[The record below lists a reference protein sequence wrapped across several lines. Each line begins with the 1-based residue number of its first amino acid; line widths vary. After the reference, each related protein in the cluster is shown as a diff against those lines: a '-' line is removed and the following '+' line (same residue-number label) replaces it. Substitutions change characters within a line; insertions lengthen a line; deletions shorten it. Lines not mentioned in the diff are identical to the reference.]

1 MIMARRVYVQD
12 EEQTTLHTPLLGE
25 FPRPAEDTSSVLL
38 TGPRYYILG
47 LVLSI
52 IFVTDLANS
61 VTKAPFMRVFEST
74 ICRNRLARIDPGLI
88 GSDGFVDGRHC
99 KVAPVQEELVLLR
112 GWQDFFDYVPG
123 LFLALPFG
131 LLADKIGRKWLSVL
145 NIVSGWLRMA
155 WILFICAF
163 PHAFPI
169 RFIWLQSAFGVL
181 GGGPLV
187 ASALF
192 MVIMTDVTP
201 ESHRANVFFYV
212 HAVLCA
218 TEFLGPPL
226 GSVLMDRDLWY
237 ALGIGI
243 LLLTLAIPL
252 VLVLPE
258 TLRKPEANSVDLV
271 PKSRLGSLSGLP
283 SRTTLISRMTG
294 CLSPLGFLITDRRTL
309 SILFGSISFPF
320 GQACTNLI
328 LQYTSSRYGWSL
340 SKAAYL
346 LSIRAAIMM
355 VALLGLLPLAS
366 RYLLKRQLL
375 SALKKD
381 ALLLRIS
388 YILVTLGLLL
398 EGLAPSVPFFVVGCC
413 IATLGMGAS
422 ALMRSFL
429 SNLVKQD
436 EVGRLFALMSLIW
449 TAGMLVASPVVALL
463 FAAGV
468 QRGGIW
474 SGLPFILSA
483 LLFAVATGAVW
494 FTSLAGPTVAE
505 QEELLREKEGLGR
518 EKEISQ
524 DPVLW
529 TPTTPSFRQTV
540 HCG

>member
-1 MIMARRVYVQD
+1 MIMARRLYVQD

-25 FPRPAEDTSSVLL
+25 FPRPAEDTSSVLS
-38 TGPRYYILG
+38 TGPRCYVLG

-74 ICRNRLARIDPGLI
+74 ICRNHSARIDPGLI
-88 GSDGFVDGRHC
+88 GSDGFSDGRHC

-123 LFLALPFG
+123 LFLAIPFG
-131 LLADKIGRKWLSVL
+131 LLADNIGRKWLSVL
-145 NIVSGWLRMA
+145 NIASIWLRMA

-169 RFIWLQSAFGVL
+169 RLIWLQSAFGVL

-192 MVIMTDVTP
+192 MVVMTDVTP
-201 ESHRANVFFYV
+201 ESHRANVFFYA

-226 GSVLMDRDLWY
+226 GSVLMDRDPWY
-237 ALGIGI
+237 ALGVGI

-258 TLRKPEANSVDLV
+258 TLCKPEANSVDLV
-271 PKSRLGSLSGLP
+271 PKSRLGSLSCRP
-283 SRTTLISRMTG
+283 SRETLISRMTG
-294 CLSPLGFLITDRRTL
+294 HISHLGFLIADRRIL
-309 SILFGSISFPF
+309 SILFASISFLF

-346 LSIRAAIMM
+346 LSIRAVIMM

-366 RYLLKRQLL
+366 SYLLKRKSF

-388 YILVTLGLLL
+388 YIFVTLGLLV
-398 EGLAPSVPFFVVGCC
+398 EGLAPNVTFFVVGCC

-422 ALMRSFL
+422 ALNRSFL
-429 SNLVKQD
+429 SNLCKQD
-436 EVGRLFALMSLIW
+436 EVGRLFAVMSLIW
-449 TAGMLVASPVVALL
+449 TAGMLVASPVVAQL

-494 FTSLAGPTVAE
+494 FTSLAGQTVAE
-505 QEELLREKEGLGR
+505 QEGLLIEREGSAR

-524 DPVLW
+524 YPVLW
-529 TPTTPSFRQTV
+529 TPTTPPFRQTV